1 MADVEP
7 FIWEGNAAR
16 EEGFDFVLEGEF
28 ERVKSSVVFEVGAM
42 GVT

>member
-7 FIWEGNAAR
+7 FVWEGDAAR
-16 EEGFDFVLEGEF
+16 EELFDFVLEGEF
-28 ERVKSSVVFEVGAM
+28 ERVESSVVLEVGAM

>member
-7 FIWEGNAAR
+7 FVWEGDAAR
-16 EEGFDFVLEGEF
+16 EELFDFVLEFAF
-28 ERVKSSVVFEVGAM
+28 ERVESSVVFEVGAM